1 MNGTP
6 LYDLGWNKFDWER
19 LIVGEHKKLIAPE
32 LPSTTRHVLLTLSV
46 WMRGTVE
53 GHDAQ
58 DIAEMEGYN
67 CFPTT
72 RRLAKN
78 TGLSQRCV
86 IEHLD
91 KAHSLGWIQRW
102 ERGVGRAW
110 KGTEYIPCIPNEA
123 VHRADAG

>member
-6 LYDLGWNKFDWER
+6 LYDLGLNKFDWEK
-19 LIVGEHKKLIAPE
+19 LILGEHKAIAAPE
-32 LPSTTRHVLLTLSV
+32 LPSTTRHVLLTLSC
-46 WMRGTVE
+46 WMRGPVE
-53 GHDAQ
+53 HPNGE
-58 DIAEMEGYN
+58 DIAGVDGYG
-67 CFPTT
+67 CFPST

-91 KAHSLGWIQRW
+91 KANALGWIQRW

-110 KGTEYIPCIPNEA
+110 KGTEYIPCIPIKA
-123 VHRADAG
+123 VQRADAE